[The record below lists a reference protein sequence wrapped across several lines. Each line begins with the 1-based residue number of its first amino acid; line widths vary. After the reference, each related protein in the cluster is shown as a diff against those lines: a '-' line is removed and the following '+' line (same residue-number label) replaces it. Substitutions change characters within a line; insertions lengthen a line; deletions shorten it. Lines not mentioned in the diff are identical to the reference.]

1 MILPFLQPI
10 KAVHR
15 DERGTGVVELAMIA
29 PVLALL
35 TVGIVDLTQGISRR
49 MELHDAVHGTLE
61 KVAARNFKL
70 TLKPDGE
77 PNTDLIE
84 ADAEDAAGPGTVAT
98 VTAWLEC
105 DGEQQNKFSGD
116 CPPLEEP
123 DPECTDT
130 TPPASAN
137 CEAVLARYIRVRVE
151 GSYRPTIGRVIVPN
165 ADGTVP
171 LFAEAAVRVQ

>member
-1 MILPFLQPI
+1 MLALFRLIQ
-10 KAVHR
+10 AVRH
-15 DERGTGVVELAMIA
+15 DERGSGVVELAMIA

-35 TVGIVDLTQGISRR
+35 TVGIVDITQGIARR

-70 TLKPDGE
+70 TLKADGE
-77 PNTDLIE
+77 PNTALIE
-84 ADAEDAAGPGTVAT
+84 ADAREAAGPDTVAT

-105 DGEQQNKFSGD
+105 DGEEQPTFSGD
-116 CPPLEEP
+116 CPALETP
-123 DPECTDT
+123 DEGCTDT
-130 TPPASAN
+130 TPPASAK
-137 CEAVLARYIRVRVE
+137 CEAVLARYVRVRVA
-151 GSYRPTIGRVIVPN
+151 GSYRPTIGKVVVPN